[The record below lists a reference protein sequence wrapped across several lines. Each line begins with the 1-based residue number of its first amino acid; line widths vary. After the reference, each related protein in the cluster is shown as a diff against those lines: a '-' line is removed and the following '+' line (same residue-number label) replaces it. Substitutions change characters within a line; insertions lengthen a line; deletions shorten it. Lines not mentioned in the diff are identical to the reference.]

1 MKHFTPMGNVIGP
14 AQGTAPRPARST
26 MNGTHGTAG
35 THRPTFSATFSP
47 SLPSPQLLPD
57 NIMTQRLLSFLP
69 SSLTSYLVTLLVPAA
84 MLAGCAAP
92 SGGGA
97 NPASGTSD
105 NTAAATAP
113 ADILGTWQL
122 MKWEGTSDAPNL
134 PEGRAINLTFND
146 KGAYSGTGGCNR
158 IFGQYTIGPGKG
170 QLSIQPPA
178 ATRMACPD
186 SMAFEDRY
194 LKTLASMTRFERR
207 DTQLI
212 LSAPNGPTLTYA
224 SQTLLNRTVAG
235 ASGAATTEDRILDVD
250 SQMAD
255 CVGVAPRKCLRVRAA
270 DDSGKSQWELWY
282 AHIDGFE
289 WKPGVEYRVKIH
301 GEPVANPPA
310 DASSMRWTLVEVIRE
325 TPAR

>member
-1 MKHFTPMGNVIGP
+1 
-14 AQGTAPRPARST
+14 
-26 MNGTHGTAG
+26 
-35 THRPTFSATFSP
+35 
-47 SLPSPQLLPD
+47 
-57 NIMTQRLLSFLP
+57 MTQRLLSLAP
-69 SSLTSYLVTLLVPAA
+69 SSFTAYLAALLVPAA

-97 NPASGTSD
+97 SAPSNATSSP
-105 NTAAATAP
+105 AAATAP

-122 MKWEGTSDAPNL
+122 MTWEGVSDAPSL
-134 PEGRAINLTFND
+134 PEGRVINLTFND
-146 KGAYSGTGGCNR
+146 KGAFSGTGGCNR

-170 QLSIQPPA
+170 QVSIQAPA

-186 SMAFEDRY
+186 SMAFENRY
-194 LKTLASMTRFERR
+194 LKTLPLVARFERR

-212 LSAPNGPTLTYA
+212 LSVPNGDTLTYA
-224 SQTLLNRTVAG
+224 SQTLLNNPVAG
-235 ASGAATTEDRILDVD
+235 TGAATKTEDRILDID

-255 CVGVAPRKCLRVRAA
+255 CVGVAPRKCLRVRSA
-270 DDSGKSQWELWY
+270 DDSGKSPWELWY
-282 AHIDGFE
+282 AHIDGFD